1 MTRDE
6 MIDWLIEDDLN
17 GWTCLDGSPNEAS
30 KSEYLSMILY
40 EGFKGYNNYTD
51 NALRA
56 EILERDP
63 DEVLGD

>member
-1 MTRDE
+1 MDREE
-6 MIDWLIEDDLN
+6 MIDWLIDNDLN
-17 GWTCLDGSPNEAS
+17 GWNNEAS
-30 KSEYLSMILY
+30 MSEYLSMILY

>member
-1 MTRDE
+1 MNREE
-6 MIDWLIEDDLN
+6 MIDWLIDNDIDTDDM
-17 GWTCLDGSPNEAS
+17 GWFATL
-30 KSEYLSMILY
+30 LR

-51 NALRA
+51 NQLRA